1 MTDTVDCDVVVVG
14 AGVAGALVARA
25 LAEQRLSVAVLE
37 ATAEPGGVARHG
49 LGVAILGTPEPYVT
63 LAERVGGKRAA
74 QIWQLTRRN
83 LELLAETLR
92 RYDVPFERVGT
103 LRTTGDGDEAQRY
116 RRSVDLLTQQG
127 YQVSLEDAT
136 DYGYLVGLRTTE
148 DVAFEPPALIE
159 KLLDHPNIT
168 LETDAEVQAVKSGQD
183 GDVPI
188 VSIWAHKRYLRA
200 RGAVL
205 TAGAFAVHLDRHL
218 AHVLSPRLV
227 QIAEV
232 QERTPL
238 PAVIVVEGGEVAVRA
253 HGDRWR
259 FVGRGDGTPTWSR
272 LAKAAQ
278 QFCPEAKITARRS
291 GWVAASRDGLP
302 VVGEL
307 PGAPKV
313 YVIGGL
319 GAWGLS
325 WAWIAAERL
334 TALMV
339 HDEAPGPLALNRP
352 GLAV

>member
-1 MTDTVDCDVVVVG
+1 MTGRVDCDVVVVG

-49 LGVAILGTPEPYVT
+49 LGVAILGTPEPYTALV
-63 LAERVGGKRAA
+63 ERVGEKRAA

-83 LELLAETLR
+83 LALLAETLR

-103 LRTTGDGDEAQRY
+103 LRTTEDGDEAQRY

-127 YQVSLEDAT
+127 YQVALEDAT

-148 DVAFEPPALIE
+148 DVAFDPTVLIE
-159 KLLDHPNIT
+159 RLLDHPNIT
-168 LETDAEVQAVKSGQD
+168 LETEAEVQAVRSEQE

-205 TAGAFAVHLDRHL
+205 TAGAFAVHLDHYL
-218 AHVLSPRLV
+218 ARVLSPRLV

-232 QERTPL
+232 QELTPL
-238 PAVIVVEGGEVAVRA
+238 PAVVVVEGGEVAVRA

-272 LAKAAQ
+272 LAQAARH
-278 QFCPEAKITARRS
+278 FCPEAKVTARYS
-291 GWVAASRDGLP
+291 GWVATSRDGLP
-302 VVGEL
+302 MVGEL
-307 PGAPKV
+307 PDAPKV

-325 WAWIAAERL
+325 WAWVAVDRL

-339 HDEAPGPLALNRP
+339 RDEDPGPVALDRP